1 MTARRRSIVA
11 ARGGSRAGR
20 GAGSSGQPRRP
31 MRLSRCVRL
40 LALAGLSWLPAAS
53 LPAQGRAAG
62 MKPGEP
68 SPPAGASPVDH
79 LPPHVRHLTHFGE
92 RADFSHDGAKVLF
105 LTKMFGDAME
115 LELATGRIRNLTAYF
130 PHHGYTRAMYLA
142 NGDILLSGPTEYFPY
157 DPARAGQARQRCH
170 LFMLGRDGKR
180 PPVPLGALCSEGPAV
195 SRSRLTIAW
204 TEWTDPK
211 PGEGNLAF
219 SQMYAAD
226 IVYGEGGPAF
236 ANRRRVID
244 GAELPF
250 RCTMETQNFLPGN
263 ERILVFN
270 AYTEGGMKCDVLG
283 IDLETKALTRY
294 TDSAAIYDEAEGVF
308 PDGKHTLVECDVQKP
323 GGPANLDLWKL
334 ALDGSG
340 RQVRLTHFSDFAGY
354 KATNGVVSDD
364 GRWMAF
370 QMGRAGDAP
379 GIGHGVFLMDL
390 AGAPAGP

>member
-1 MTARRRSIVA
+1 MACTKA
-11 ARGGSRAGR
+11 AAWALPVSEE
-20 GAGSSGQPRRP
+20 RRP
-31 MRLSRCVRL
+31 T
-40 LALAGLSWLPAAS
+40 
-53 LPAQGRAAG
+53 
-62 MKPGEP
+62 
-68 SPPAGASPVDH
+68 DH
-79 LPPHVRHLTHFGE
+79 LPAHIRQLTHFGE
-92 RADFSHDGAKVLF
+92 RADFSHDGKKILF

-130 PHHGYTRAMYLA
+130 PHHGFTRAMYLA
-142 NGDILLSGPTEYFPY
+142 NGDILLSGPETF
-157 DPARAGQARQRCH
+157 DPKRANQARRECY
-170 LFMLGRDGKR
+170 LSVLGRDGKK
-180 PPVPLGALCSEGPAV
+180 PPVALGALCSEGPAV
-195 SRSRLTIAW
+195 SRRALRIAW

-219 SQMYAAD
+219 SKMFVAD
-226 IVYGEGGPAF
+226 IAYTDGVPAF
-236 ANRRRVID
+236 ANRRLVID

-250 RCTMETQNFLPGN
+250 RCTMETQNFVPGN
-263 ERILVFN
+263 EDVVIFS

-283 IDLETKALTRY
+283 INLETKELTWY
-294 TDSAAIYDEAEGVF
+294 TRSADIYDEPEGIF

-340 RQVRLTHFSDFAGY
+340 RQVRLTHFSDFPGY

-364 GRWMAF
+364 GNWMAF

-390 AGAPAGP
+390 TRAPAGP